1 MGKGMIEK
9 MKTLSLSSNIQKKE
23 PLTVTR
29 KSTTIE
35 IRKKRRI
42 PKITLDAINQY
53 APAPKEE
60 NIIPNEIKDKNITKI
75 KRVYIKS
82 FRGLKEID
90 LSIADNITLIAGR
103 NGTCKSTIL
112 GIIAQCFSFNTDYSQ
127 VDSSGKYLTIPYKTL
142 SGKKFISYAMEHF
155 RLSEKHDLTGS
166 MDINIEVYDATQ
178 EVYLDKL
185 QLRLTQEVNKIGR
198 VVPRSRVRNNQDTD
212 RAVTHPVIYLGLK
225 RMFPISE
232 RKYEEKE
239 NEKFIQDNIKD
250 FLKDNN
256 NILVKNSS
264 QITTTVGIVNSIVAH
279 SEKYDHQSV
288 SVGEDNIGQILQ
300 AIYSFKKLK
309 KEMGS
314 NYKGGIFL
322 IDEIDASLFCA
333 AQIRLL
339 DLLEKYSKD
348 LQLQI
353 IITSHSIEIM
363 ERLYKSSQRKEQE
376 GNFKVHYLTNAYGKV
391 KLLSDI
397 NKMKADIKDCI
408 PDEFL
413 SPPKTINVYTE
424 DQEARDFLH
433 KLCKGSAIEKK
444 LNILTELY
452 IGCQNYKRFIEYNIP
467 EFTQKSLIVLDGDN
481 RSDEEFTN
489 NLNAVCL
496 PTKLPPDQL
505 LFEYLLNKD
514 EEDPFWE
521 INEIPRSTIISLRVS
536 LNITARLDINTGEK
550 FKLAEIIHKYRE
562 SNKGQE
568 KPPLR
573 KLFKKW
579 YQSPEIQLLIK
590 DKLLYEHWLRDN
602 QQDVLSFLNS
612 LQIAFQYVQ
621 KHA

>member
-1 MGKGMIEK
+1 MIEK